1 MGTIEKRG
9 KNSWRIGE
17 RLPTAMGREWVR
29 RTLTFP
35 ASMSQAEQR
44 HAAEVELARLMV
56 EVADGL
62 AVPEK
67 DLTVRELADTW
78 LKEHVEVNC
87 KPTTETTYRALLY
100 GRILPVIGDM
110 RVSQLKPLD
119 LQRLLNDL
127 RASAKRTTAIPAQQ
141 RKRAADRARPE
152 RTPSRLTDKTV
163 RHYYDVMNYMFNKGV
178 KWKLIR
184 RNPLEDVDRPRAR
197 RRKLQF
203 LDDDQAV
210 ELLRKLSAEELPFRC
225 AVLLALLCGLR
236 LGEVGGL
243 RLNDVDWNKSTITI
257 SQALHYTS
265 SMGSYMDTPKSEAGE
280 RVVSL
285 PAGMMALLEAV
296 KKEHE
301 ELSFFLGDDI
311 NPEGIIVTTWDG
323 RPLHHDTPSKQFRRF
338 ADRNGFE
345 GVRFQDLRHSHA
357 SILFANNVDAVAVAA
372 RLGHESPETTF
383 RNYAH
388 ALKRRD
394 KESAD
399 AMQQLLD
406 RAIKKVPGTAPNAGD
421 NSGDT

>member
-17 RLPTAMGREWVR
+17 RLPTTLGREWVR

-35 ASMSQAEQR
+35 AYMSQAEQR
-44 HAAEVELARLMV
+44 RAAEVELARLTV
-56 EVADGL
+56 EIADGV

-67 DLTVRELADTW
+67 ELTVRELAYTW
-78 LKEHVEVNC
+78 LNEHVHEYC
-87 KPTTETTYRALLY
+87 KPTTETTYRALLE

-119 LQRLLNDL
+119 LQRLLNDI
-127 RASAKRTTAIPAQQ
+127 RSSPKRSTALPPER
-141 RKRAADRARPE
+141 RKRAADRARPQS
-152 RTPSRLTDKTV
+152 TPGRLTDKTV

-203 LDDDQAV
+203 LDDDRAV
-210 ELLRKLSAEELPFRC
+210 ELLRKLSSEELPFRC

-243 RLNDVDWNKSTITI
+243 RLSDVDWKKRTITVT
-257 SQALHYTS
+257 QALHYTPGT
-265 SMGSYMDTPKSEAGE
+265 GSYMDTPKSEAGE

-285 PAGMMALLEAV
+285 PEGMMSLLEAV
-296 KKEHE
+296 RKDHE
-301 ELSFFLGDDI
+301 ELAFFLGDDI
-311 NPEGIIVTTWDG
+311 NPEGLIVTTWDG
-323 RPLHHDTPSKQFRRF
+323 RPLHHDTPSKQFRHF

-357 SILFANNVDAVAVAA
+357 SILFASNVDAVAVAA

-406 RAIKKVPGTAPNAGD
+406 RAKKKAPDDGDKPGD
-421 NSGDT
+421 S

>member
-44 HAAEVELARLMV
+44 RAAEIELARLV
-56 EVADGL
+56 VDVADGI
-62 AVPEK
+62 AVPEREI
-67 DLTVRELADTW
+67 TVRELADIW
-78 LKEHVEVNC
+78 LATHVEQNC
-87 KPTTETTYRALLY
+87 KPTTAATYRTLLE
-100 GRILPVIGDM
+100 GRILPVIGDK
-110 RVSQLKPLD
+110 RVSQLKPLE
-119 LQRLLNDL
+119 LQQLLNDL
-127 RASAKRTTAIPAQQ
+127 HTAEKRTTALPAQQ
-141 RKRAADRARPE
+141 RKRAADRKRPE
-152 RTPSRLTDKTV
+152 APRAHLSDKTV

-210 ELLRKLSAEELPFRC
+210 ELLRKLSEEELPFRC

-243 RLNDVDWNKSTITI
+243 RLSDVDWKGNTITI
-257 SQALHYTS
+257 SQALHYTPG
-265 SMGSYMDTPKSEAGE
+265 MGSYMDTPKSEAGE

-338 ADRNGFE
+338 AVRNGFE

-406 RAIKKVPGTAPNAGD
+406 RARKTVPDDGD
-421 NSGDT
+421 KSGDT